1 MIKKPRWHI
10 HCIPFLV
17 IIIVVG
23 TIWPYTAYSEYWSK
37 WVMKAIYLQWFI
49 YLATSFKFIKPI
61 LKNYKAL
68 KGLSRTDLWCLSVY
82 FGITFIWLAYIFGAY
97 TSYIVGA
104 ISFTFILYIIGLLLA
119 LNVSK
124 TLLFF
129 KQKEKYNNKTITQEK
144 AREIENSISILIDK
158 ELFLKPN
165 ITLSEFASGIKIT
178 KHTLSQYLN
187 EQKGKSFN
195 RFINELRVEKAK
207 EYLVVKHNYTM
218 ESIGYDSGFNSKS
231 TFFKAFKKVT
241 GLTPLEYQK
250 RNAR

>member
-49 YLATSFKFIKPI
+49 YLATSFKFIKPVF
-61 LKNYKAL
+61 KNYKAL
-68 KGLSRTDLWCLSVY
+68 KGFSRTDLWCLSVY
-82 FGITFIWLAYIFGAY
+82 FGITLIWLAYIFGAY

-124 TLLFF
+124 TSLFF

-165 ITLSEFASGIKIT
+165 ITLSEFASSIKIT
-178 KHTLSQYLN
+178 KHTLSL
-187 EQKGKSFN
+187 K
-195 RFINELRVEKAK
+195 
-207 EYLVVKHNYTM
+207 
-218 ESIGYDSGFNSKS
+218 
-231 TFFKAFKKVT
+231 
-241 GLTPLEYQK
+241 
-250 RNAR
+250 